1 MKIDEIILLS
11 ALNDFN
17 NFQYNEIIKLLK
29 EFGNIEH
36 IFDAKQ
42 NELEIIISP
51 KKANKFIEFRDNFNF
66 EAYAIIINELKLKN
80 VTILPF
86 YDDKYPQLLKNISNP
101 PLVLFHKGSLM
112 DFSNC
117 IAVVGTRNL
126 SHYGHKMARKL
137 SQELALEGYTIVSGL
152 AKGTD
157 TEAHCGALDVGGK
170 TIAIMAN
177 DITEIYPAENQNLS
191 KDILKSGA
199 LLSEITNFRK
209 LERSNFVLRNR
220 ITSGLSKC
228 IIVIESGDT
237 KGTIHQVR
245 IASEQNK
252 PVFILKPKEIDNG
265 FMKDFNNFL
274 DLGAVPFNS
283 SSEILNQV
291 QNYDTNII
299 SNKIFKKKTTL
310 NDFTI

>member
-177 DITEIYPAENQNLS
+177 DITEIYPAEN
-191 KDILKSGA
+191 
-199 LLSEITNFRK
+199 
-209 LERSNFVLRNR
+209 
-220 ITSGLSKC
+220 
-228 IIVIESGDT
+228 
-237 KGTIHQVR
+237 
-245 IASEQNK
+245 
-252 PVFILKPKEIDNG
+252 
-265 FMKDFNNFL
+265 
-274 DLGAVPFNS
+274 
-283 SSEILNQV
+283 
-291 QNYDTNII
+291 
-299 SNKIFKKKTTL
+299 
-310 NDFTI
+310 